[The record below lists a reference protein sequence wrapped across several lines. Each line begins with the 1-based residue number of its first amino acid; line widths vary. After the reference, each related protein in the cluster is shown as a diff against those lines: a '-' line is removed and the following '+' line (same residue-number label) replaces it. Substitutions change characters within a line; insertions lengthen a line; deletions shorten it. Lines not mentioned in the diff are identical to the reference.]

1 MESRKLKTSLVIYVH
16 VNTHIVL
23 GSRIEP
29 RPRIRVHIK
38 KIWLYNFPA
47 LRFIWRAQEYF
58 LASVMGG
65 GGRDEGLFFY
75 DLLSLSSLSKRTLTS
90 LKVVPLFEAGSLTL
104 SHSVILVLLFL
115 FPSPLT

>member
-65 GGRDEGLFFY
+65 GGSDEGLVFY
-75 DLLSLSSLSKRTLTS
+75 DLLSLSSLSNRTWTV
-90 LKVVPLFEAGSLTL
+90 LKVVPLFEGGWLPFL
-104 SHSVILVLLFL
+104 HSVSLGRL
-115 FPSPLT
+115 

>member
-65 GGRDEGLFFY
+65 GGSDEGLVFY
-75 DLLSLSSLSKRTLTS
+75 DLLSLSSLSQRTWPSIKIL
-90 LKVVPLFEAGSLTL
+90 LLFVWACFTL
-104 SHSVILVLLFL
+104 CHSVGLVRL
-115 FPSPLT
+115 